1 MSGSPMSAP
10 REGRYD
16 GIARRWLALVERR
29 QEHLI
34 ELTETGRWRHY
45 YTQAEFRDE
54 VNKILRVREQWA
66 EIAGPSPHGED
77 GATDDEDRS
86 PMRRIEP
93 ARLPAPLW
101 DD

>member
-10 REGRYD
+10 REGRYG

-29 QEHLI
+29 QAHLI

-54 VNKILRVREQWA
+54 VNKLLRVREQWA
-66 EIAGPSPHGED
+66 EIAGPSQYGEEGSLAEED
-77 GATDDEDRS
+77 GS
-86 PMRRIEP
+86 PMPRIEP
-93 ARLPAPLW
+93 ARVPAPLW